1 MWVRRP
7 CLRAIP
13 CGGPPMNCALPW
25 PRRYSPPATSA
36 FLVTPRLISRATAWI
51 PSRAAEKHLLIR
63 VGEASIHTH
72 LKMEGQW
79 QIYRPR
85 RALAPTRPSSAHHLG
100 HRRLCSSWL
109 FTGNHRDP
117 RTRAG
122 TGGRRTSRT
131 GSARDRLGQFRG
143 RTKSSGC
150 RLRTDRNRAP
160 GSAGDG
166 RTGQRVPKRDLLP
179 TRYPPENADTSRGES
194 RRDSG
199 SVFSHHQRQQVTSH
213 PGHHRR
219 HPPR

>member
-1 MWVRRP
+1 
-7 CLRAIP
+7 
-13 CGGPPMNCALPW
+13 MNCALPW

-51 PSRAAEKHLLIR
+51 PSRAAEKKSPDPSGRSVHSH
-63 VGEASIHTH
+63 ASEDGRSVAD
-72 LKMEGQW
+72 LS
-79 QIYRPR
+79 PR
-85 RALAPTRPSSAHHLG
+85 RALAPTRPSSAHPLG

-143 RTKSSGC
+143 RPKSSGC

-179 TRYPPENADTSRGES
+179 TRYSPENADTSRGES

>member
-1 MWVRRP
+1 MWRAANE
-7 CLRAIP
+7 LRA
-13 CGGPPMNCALPW
+13 ALAEKVLTTCDVRV
-25 PRRYSPPATSA
+25 PRYATVDLSGHRVDSVA
-36 FLVTPRLISRATAWI
+36 SRG
-51 PSRAAEKHLLIR
+51 KHLLIR

-143 RTKSSGC
+143 RPKSSGR

-160 GSAGDG
+160 GSARDG

-179 TRYPPENADTSRGES
+179 TRYSPENADTSRGGIS
-194 RRDSG
+194 TR
-199 SVFSHHQRQQVTSH
+199 
-213 PGHHRR
+213 
-219 HPPR
+219 

>member
-1 MWVRRP
+1 MWRAANE
-7 CLRAIP
+7 LRA
-13 CGGPPMNCALPW
+13 ALAEKVLTTCDVRV
-25 PRRYSPPATSA
+25 PRYATVDLSGHRVDSVA
-36 FLVTPRLISRATAWI
+36 SRG
-51 PSRAAEKHLLIR
+51 KHLLIR

-79 QIYRPR
+79 QIYRPGERWR
-85 RALAPTRPSSAHHLG
+85 RPAPSSAHHLG